1 MACLK
6 RVDKCLWSRRPVLI
20 TDRYIHGLH
29 EAPREDFK
37 KQPRIRE
44 EKAVRIKEKRLP
56 APLYEAENRKKT
68 TKQLSQVKSA
78 VSELKSCLCHCGVI
92 VLITNVAAWILA

>member
-6 RVDKCLWSRRPVLI
+6 RVDNKCLWNRRPVLI

-37 KQPRIRE
+37 KQPRVRE
-44 EKAVRIKEKRLP
+44 EKAVRIKDKRLP
-56 APLYEAENRKKT
+56 APLYEAENRKT
-68 TKQLSQVKSA
+68 PQTAQLS
-78 VSELKSCLCHCGVI
+78 
-92 VLITNVAAWILA
+92 

>member
-6 RVDKCLWSRRPVLI
+6 RVDNKCLWSRRPVLI

-44 EKAVRIKEKRLP
+44 EKAVRIKDKRLP
-56 APLYEAENRKKT
+56 APLYEAENRKTPKN
-68 TKQLSQVKSA
+68 SSA
-78 VSELKSCLCHCGVI
+78 KLNLQP
-92 VLITNVAAWILA
+92 LN